1 MEKLR
6 QMVRVEWNHLLP
18 HKMQRK
24 RHTSSTP
31 DAAAAP
37 IGKSDSIAAA
47 SGEFLEM
54 RNKVMEN
61 KMKNPSIHCTVTQC
75 QHNLGTE
82 QYCGLNSISVGTHES
97 NPTVPECTDCESFV
111 KRSDCCNA

>member
-1 MEKLR
+1 M
-6 QMVRVEWNHLLP
+6 M
-18 HKMQRK
+18 
-24 RHTSSTP
+24 
-31 DAAAAP
+31 
-37 IGKSDSIAAA
+37 
-47 SGEFLEM
+47 
-54 RNKVMEN
+54 NKVMEN